1 MTICGL
7 YVAQGKPSMPSLFGQ
22 GQITLAAGQTALMQL
37 TLLGTLVPV
46 RFGLNPSNI
55 LTGGKGGIVE

>member
-1 MTICGL
+1 
-7 YVAQGKPSMPSLFGQ
+7 MPTSFGA
-22 GQITLAAGQTALMQL
+22 GQITLAPGQTARMQL

-55 LTGGKGGIVE
+55 LTGGKGGMVE

>member
-1 MTICGL
+1 
-7 YVAQGKPSMPSLFGQ
+7 MPTSFGQ
-22 GQITLAAGQTALMQL
+22 GQITLAAGQTARMQL

-55 LTGGKGGIVE
+55 LTSKDGIVE